1 MTKTSKK
8 FYFGMQHNPTVIQAE
23 AARAMGTETVLAMCR
38 KPEPKKPGDAEPTP
52 GVEYLNLAGL
62 LNVPEDVELPREWF
76 VKKAEEIVN
85 ALGVQSGDVLHFM
98 GQFQLTAAVNA
109 HGRRI
114 EAVLRESVTK
124 RVSVDVPQSD
134 GTVKRELV
142 FNFEGYR
149 PVYEF

>member
-1 MTKTSKK
+1 MSK
-8 FYFGMQHNPTVIQAE
+8 FYFGMQHNPTSVQAE
-23 AARAMGTETVLAMCR
+23 GARQMGAEAVLAMCR

-62 LNVPEDVELPREWF
+62 LNVPEDKDLPREWF
-76 VKKAEEIVN
+76 VGQAAQIVS
-85 ALGVQSGDVLHFM
+85 ALGVESGDVLHFM

-109 HGRRI
+109 HGRKI
-114 EAVLRESVTK
+114 EAVLLESVTK
-124 RVSVDVPQSD
+124 RVSVDVPQAD